1 MPTTRVD
8 VSVAQ
13 PRDRPER
20 EDEETDTLPMAAGS
34 CKSAN
39 RIISPF
45 AVLVLD
51 TVAGLT
57 GWWLEAVAGVV

>member
-20 EDEETDTLPMAAGS
+20 EGGRGDRHIAYGGRQLQVCKLDNLSVRCAG
-34 CKSAN
+34 
-39 RIISPF
+39 

-51 TVAGLT
+51 IV
-57 GWWLEAVAGVV
+57 VGVV